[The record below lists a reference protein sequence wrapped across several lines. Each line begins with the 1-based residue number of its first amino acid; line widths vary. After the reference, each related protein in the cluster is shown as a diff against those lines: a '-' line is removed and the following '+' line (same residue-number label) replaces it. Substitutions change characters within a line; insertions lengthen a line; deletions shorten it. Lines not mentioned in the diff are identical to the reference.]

1 MEDLVIQQGFE
12 LENLSPMVR
21 ARLSTING
29 QVYKGQFRFDS
40 IRDKDMERMLRARI
54 HNLSYLFTDQP
65 VDNIIE
71 GSPLLGRYD
80 PLEDK
85 PVQISLE
92 KRWADW
98 REIKVGD
105 RIVFDVAGLP
115 IETEV
120 KNLRKVVW
128 TTFQPAFFILIQQG
142 ILEDAPKVFLGSIKN
157 IPIENRLNLQ
167 NKIVQTYPNI
177 SVIDVTRLVE
187 RIFRVIDKITIAV
200 NLMAYL
206 AILAGL
212 VVLYSIARHEVQS
225 RIWEMNLLKT
235 LGARFS
241 MVMRI
246 VQAEFVVLAFFA
258 AVSGLMISLFFSWII
273 SWVMFDNLWTVN
285 WLSNIGTILSVV
297 ILSLMTATIAA
308 HKTLKQK
315 PLSLLQTH

>member
-1 MEDLVIQQGFE
+1 
-12 LENLSPMVR
+12 
-21 ARLSTING
+21 
-29 QVYKGQFRFDS
+29 
-40 IRDKDMERMLRARI
+40 ML
-54 HNLSYLFTDQP
+54 L
-65 VDNIIE
+65 
-71 GSPLLGRYD
+71 RYFG
-80 PLEDK
+80 K
-85 PVQISLE
+85 H
-92 KRWADW
+92 
-98 REIKVGD
+98 
-105 RIVFDVAGLP
+105 
-115 IETEV
+115 
-120 KNLRKVVW
+120 
-128 TTFQPAFFILIQQG
+128 
-142 ILEDAPKVFLGSIKN
+142 KN

-241 MVMRI
+241 MVMSI

-258 AVSGLMISLFFSWII
+258 AVSGLIISLFFSWII

-285 WLSNIGTILSVV
+285 WLSNIGTILGVV
-297 ILSLMTATIAA
+297 ILSLMTAT
-308 HKTLKQK
+308 
-315 PLSLLQTH
+315 